1 MTATLDGEL
10 VTIVG
15 VDMNDFEVKISYIS
29 STSTGSLKIK
39 QKKVDWSRQLN
50 IASGVTL

>member
-1 MTATLDGEL
+1 MTANLDSEV

-15 VDMNDFEVKISYIS
+15 VDMNDFEVKISYIDS
-29 STSTGSLKIK
+29 SNNLKIK
-39 QKKVDWSRQLN
+39 QKKVGWERVLN